1 MKEYLSTAD
10 EVLRSQ
16 KTGHEGL
23 SSAEASSR
31 LEKNGKNKLAEAK
44 KDSMLKKFF
53 DELKEPMLIILMIG
67 MFALMIIPQRKRE
80 KKIKDMLAAIK
91 VGDRVRTIGGIYG
104 TVSALRD
111 DIVTL
116 TVGPDKVRLVFAR
129 GAIANVENVPVEA
142 TMDDGVAETK

>member
-1 MKEYLSTAD
+1 MPSDALSGI
-10 EVLRSQ
+10 SSFMSS
-16 KTGHEGL
+16 GGL
-23 SSAEASSR
+23 
-31 LEKNGKNKLAEAK
+31 
-44 KDSMLKKFF
+44 
-53 DELKEPMLIILMIG
+53 LIILMIG

-80 KKIKDMLAAIK
+80 KKIKDMLADIK

>member
-1 MKEYLSTAD
+1 MPSDALSGI
-10 EVLRSQ
+10 SSFMSS
-16 KTGHEGL
+16 GGL
-23 SSAEASSR
+23 
-31 LEKNGKNKLAEAK
+31 
-44 KDSMLKKFF
+44 
-53 DELKEPMLIILMIG
+53 LIILMIG

-129 GAIANVENVPVEA
+129 GAIANVENVSVEA

>member
-1 MKEYLSTAD
+1 MPSDALSGI
-10 EVLRSQ
+10 SSFMSS
-16 KTGHEGL
+16 GGL
-23 SSAEASSR
+23 
-31 LEKNGKNKLAEAK
+31 
-44 KDSMLKKFF
+44 
-53 DELKEPMLIILMIG
+53 LIILMIG

-116 TVGPDKVRLVFAR
+116 TVGPDKDRLVFAR

>member
-1 MKEYLSTAD
+1 MPSDALSGI
-10 EVLRSQ
+10 SSFMSS
-16 KTGHEGL
+16 GGL
-23 SSAEASSR
+23 
-31 LEKNGKNKLAEAK
+31 
-44 KDSMLKKFF
+44 
-53 DELKEPMLIILMIG
+53 LIILMIG

-91 VGDRVRTIGGIYG
+91 VRDRVRTIGGIYG

>member
-1 MKEYLSTAD
+1 MPSDALSGI
-10 EVLRSQ
+10 SSFMSS
-16 KTGHEGL
+16 GGL
-23 SSAEASSR
+23 
-31 LEKNGKNKLAEAK
+31 
-44 KDSMLKKFF
+44 
-53 DELKEPMLIILMIG
+53 LIILMIG
-67 MFALMIIPQRKRE
+67 MFALMIIPQRKCE

>member
-1 MKEYLSTAD
+1 MPSDALSGI
-10 EVLRSQ
+10 SSFMSS
-16 KTGHEGL
+16 GGL
-23 SSAEASSR
+23 
-31 LEKNGKNKLAEAK
+31 
-44 KDSMLKKFF
+44 
-53 DELKEPMLIILMIG
+53 LIILMSG

>member
-1 MKEYLSTAD
+1 MS
-10 EVLRSQ
+10 S
-16 KTGHEGL
+16 GGL
-23 SSAEASSR
+23 
-31 LEKNGKNKLAEAK
+31 
-44 KDSMLKKFF
+44 
-53 DELKEPMLIILMIG
+53 LIILMIG

>member
-1 MKEYLSTAD
+1 MPSDALSGI
-10 EVLRSQ
+10 SSFMSS
-16 KTGHEGL
+16 GGL
-23 SSAEASSR
+23 
-31 LEKNGKNKLAEAK
+31 
-44 KDSMLKKFF
+44 
-53 DELKEPMLIILMIG
+53 LIILMIG

-80 KKIKDMLAAIK
+80 KKITDMLAAIK